1 MDERETVTTSEVM
14 GLLGVSRAT
23 VTRLVKKGELEA
35 YKLTPAKNSPL
46 RIYKDS
52 VEELLEE
59 RKQ

>member
-1 MDERETVTTSEVM
+1 MNDRETVTASEAM
-14 GLLGVSRAT
+14 EILGVSRT
-23 VTRLVKKGELEA
+23 TISRLVKRGDLEA
-35 YKLTPAKNSPL
+35 YKLTPARNSPL